1 MQISKNF
8 TLDELTKSPT
18 ALQWGFKEQF
28 TPPEDVVENLIDL
41 VVHVLQPLR
50 DKLGKSIRVTSGYR
64 CPRVN
69 SKVGG
74 AAKTI
79 NGKVVQT
86 SDHVLGKAADI
97 EIWVDGV
104 EANNLII
111 DALRE
116 LAKNPS
122 FEFDQIIKE
131 FGTEHNPSWIHISF
145 RKGNNRKQILRKASR
160 GGYTITQL

>member
-8 TLDELTKSPT
+8 SLDELTKSPT

-28 TPPEDVVENLIDL
+28 TPPEDVVENLIEL

-50 DKLGKSIRVTSGYR
+50 DKLGKSIRISSGYR

-86 SDHVLGKAADI
+86 SDHVLGRAADI
-97 EIWVDGV
+97 ECWVDGK

-116 LAKNPS
+116 LAKTES
-122 FEFDQIIKE
+122 FSWDQIIL
-131 FGTEHNPSWIHISF
+131 EHNTLFNPSWIHISY
-145 RKGNNRKQILRKASR
+145 REGNNRKQILRKEIGRAYYS
-160 GGYTITQL
+160 ISL